1 MAAQR
6 ADSYF
11 WMNGKNNFFDT
22 IQAMKIHVL
31 VTDKLF
37 DTGLASVLD
46 TFGIANELALAEKIA
61 MPAFEVKM
69 IGVRRQVHTAHG
81 LKVPVTLADT
91 AGAADVLLVPGIGV
105 HMPKS
110 VDEALATAEMVDTV
124 ALLRERAESDQTVMA
139 AACTGAFLLASTGL
153 LDGQNATTTWW
164 LGPMFR
170 ERFPEVKLDESRML
184 VSSGRYITAGAAMA
198 HLDLALSLVRRSS
211 PALAALTARYMLADA
226 RASQASYVVPQH
238 LVHSDPMVERFERW
252 ARQRLAQDAQGFSL
266 GDAAAATGTS
276 ERTLARRLR
285 AVLGKTPLS
294 YFQDLRVERAMHLLQ
309 SSNDSIDQIASRVGY
324 ADGTTLRALLRR
336 KLGRGVRELRTRE

>member
-1 MAAQR
+1 MAE
-6 ADSYF
+6 F
-11 WMNGKNNFFDT
+11 HT

-46 TFGIANELALAEKIA
+46 TFSIANELAQAEQMVI
-61 MPAFEVKM
+61 PAFEVTM
-69 IGVRRQVHTAHG
+69 IGVRRRVHTAHG
-81 LKVPVTLADT
+81 LKVPVSPADA
-91 AGAADVLLVPGIGV
+91 AGAADVLLVPGMGV
-105 HMPKS
+105 HMPQS
-110 VDEALATAEMVDTV
+110 VAEALTTAEMVDTV
-124 ALLRERAESDQTVMA
+124 ALLRERAQLDKPLMA

-164 LGPMFR
+164 LGPLFR
-170 ERFPEVKLDESRML
+170 ERFPEVCLDEASML
-184 VSSGRYITAGAAMA
+184 VSSGRFITAGAAMA
-198 HLDLALSLVRRSS
+198 HLDLALSLVRRTS

-226 RASQASYVVPQH
+226 RASQASYVIPHH

-266 GDAAAATGTS
+266 GEAAAATGTS

-309 SSNDSIDQIASRVGY
+309 SCSDSVDQIAARVGY

-336 KLGRGVRELRTRE
+336 KLGRGVRELRTRH